1 MPRYPLPHIGGW
13 RTANLLGATLLFAGA
28 PAGAQDLSRN
38 GIYAGF
44 ELGTVIPGEWDTGG
58 MDNDVRTACDD
69 HLFGG
74 ARLRTTGCGSGDSWT
89 NEIEFDTGV
98 LGGLQLGWFHDRFRF
113 ELEYAYSHLGGDR
126 GGINEAIAGKENE
139 FQYINE
145 KFENVSNHDLFL
157 NAYVDFPARPG
168 ITTYLGFGV
177 GWRQMEL
184 DYTGTYLRNTYD
196 FFVDPANNSNPANML
211 DDRREAAGTITR
223 IEKELDD
230 DLFGYQF
237 IVGADYALDER
248 LTLGAKLRYTRF
260 EDFDGGGHEYD
271 YLRSHESNTSPGA
284 GQPGRDPGYPAELDR
299 TVQNKIKIDDVDN
312 WAVSLNLKYA
322 FGGAAHSRAAPRA
335 ASAGDERSGV
345 YVGLDLGMVF
355 PEDFDTEESDND
367 VATRCDT
374 YFTFTNGDPRT
385 DCGSG
390 DDWSVG
396 FDPDTGILGGVHVGW
411 LHGDWRTE
419 IEYFYQ
425 AVGGENNPIP
435 IDRLPADKDQEILLA
450 NESVDNVTGHNLF
463 ANVYY
468 DFVNASRFTPYIG
481 AGVGWQRMEFDHD
494 VAFVRNTRAV
504 LEVTA
509 PSRKEAAG
517 TITRVEQTLDDD
529 MFGYQLIAGADY
541 ALSERFAVG
550 AKLRYTRFDEFDGG
564 SYAYDELRSHP
575 SRTGPPSGPNARPVR
590 VTFETDEI
598 ETWGA
603 SLNVKYLF

>member
-1 MPRYPLPHIGGW
+1 MENKPPIDHW
-13 RTANLLGATLLFAGA
+13 RMAGLLCLSLLLLSGA
-28 PAGAQDLSRN
+28 PAGAQELVRD

-44 ELGTVIPGEWDTGG
+44 ELGVVIPGEWDTDG
-58 MDNDVRTACDD
+58 MDNDVGTACDD
-69 HLFGG
+69 HLFD
-74 ARLRTTGCGSGDSWT
+74 APRLRTTGCGSGDSWT
-89 NEIEFDTGV
+89 NEIEFDAGA
-98 LGGLQLGWFHDRFRF
+98 LGGLQLGWFYNRFRF
-113 ELEYAYSHLGGDR
+113 ELEYAYSDLGGDR

-168 ITTYLGFGV
+168 ITPYLGFGV

-184 DYTGTYLRNTYD
+184 DYTGTYLRNTHD
-196 FFVDPANNSNPANML
+196 FFVDPANNRDPANRL
-211 DDRREAAGTITR
+211 DDRREAAGTLTR

-237 IVGADYALDER
+237 IVGADYALDGR

-260 EDFDGGGHEYD
+260 EDFDGGSHEYD
-271 YLRSHESNTSPGA
+271 YLRSHDSNSSPGV
-284 GQPGRDPGYPAELDR
+284 GQPGRSPGYPAELDR
-299 TVQNKIKIDDVDN
+299 TVRNKIEIDDVDN
-312 WAVSLNLKYA
+312 WALSLNLKYA
-322 FGGAAHSRAAPRA
+322 FGGAHSKAAPRRA
-335 ASAGDERSGV
+335 TAGAERSGM
-345 YVGLDLGMVF
+345 YVGFDLGVVF
-355 PEDFDTEESDND
+355 PEEFDTEDSDND

-374 YFTFTNGDPRT
+374 YFAFTSGSTPP

-390 DDWSVG
+390 DDWSVSP
-396 FDPDTGILGGVHVGW
+396 DPDTGILGGVHVGW

-425 AVGGENNPIP
+425 AAGGDSDAIP
-435 IDRLPADKDQEILLA
+435 IGGLPADKDREILLA

-468 DFVNASRFTPYIG
+468 DFVNASRLTPYIG
-481 AGVGWQRMEFDHD
+481 AGAGWQRMEFDHD
-494 VAFVRNTRAV
+494 IAFIRNTRDV
-504 LEVTA
+504 LGRTA
-509 PSRKEAAG
+509 PDRREAAG
-517 TITRVEQTLDDD
+517 TITRVEQKLDDD
-529 MFGYQLIAGADY
+529 VFGYQLIAGADY

-575 SRTGPPSGPNARPVR
+575 SRTGPPSDPDSRPVR

-603 SLNVKYLF
+603 SLSVKYLF